1 MYSTEYNKT
10 ARPGRRNAK
19 PPWTAR
25 PRWRLSCGTE
35 IALGPGKADL
45 LDAIRRLGTISGA
58 ARDLGMSYRRAWL
71 LVEAMNR
78 CFARPL
84 VSTSSWRGKGASL
97 TQDGERV
104 LELYRRIESDS
115 LQAVKRPLAGLQR
128 LLREDR
134 LRPIKRGG
142 SKGERGRKK

>member
-1 MYSTEYNKT
+1 LYSTEYNKT
-10 ARPGRRNAK
+10 ARPGKRNSK
-19 PPWTAR
+19 SLWTAR

-58 ARDLGMSYRRAWL
+58 ARDLGMSYRRSWL
-71 LVEAMNR
+71 LVEDMNR

-84 VSTSSWRGKGASL
+84 VKTSSWRGKGAAL

-104 LELYRRIESDS
+104 LELYRRIEVDS
-115 LQAVKRPLAGLQR
+115 FEAVKRPLLSLEK
-128 LLREDR
+128 LLKKERPTPRRRGHSREE
-134 LRPIKRGG
+134 
-142 SKGERGRKK
+142 S